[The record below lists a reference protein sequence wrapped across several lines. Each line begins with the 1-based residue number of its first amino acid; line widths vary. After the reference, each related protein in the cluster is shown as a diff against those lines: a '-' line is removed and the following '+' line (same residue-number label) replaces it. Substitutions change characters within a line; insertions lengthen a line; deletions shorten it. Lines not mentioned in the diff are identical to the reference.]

1 MIGGIFLF
9 MFSDAILFDMMLKTA
24 FKDGVD
30 TIENL
35 IDREMRLGIIQS
47 VNEFKSS
54 KLISSYVEWSSSACR
69 IDERLRLR
77 TLPNT
82 RNNNKMFIMFINH

>member
-1 MIGGIFLF
+1 

-35 IDREMRLGIIQS
+35 IDREMSLGMIQR
-47 VNEFKSS
+47 VNYLKSLS
-54 KLISSYVEWSSSACR
+54 KLISSYVEWSSSACG
-69 IDERLRLR
+69 IDESLRLR

>member
-1 MIGGIFLF
+1 

-47 VNEFKSS
+47 VNDLNSLS
-54 KLISSYVEWSSSACR
+54 KLISSYVEWSSSACG
-69 IDERLRLR
+69 IDESLRLR

-82 RNNNKMFIMFINH
+82 RNVNQMYFVDISL